1 MAHKKNDEMDDV
13 VVEDKKL
20 SKDEVQRERILA
32 VREKED
38 AVLREWKVKSDGQI
52 VQEGAFYE
60 ADKYIRMVA
69 SGIKRGV
76 MIVGKGGLS
85 KTYTTLAILNELSID
100 YGYVDSYTTPA
111 GLYAWIY
118 EHRDKVLVFDDVVG
132 LLSDKRALAY
142 LKSATDT
149 NYDRPRVVH
158 NLTTKPVKDVFGV
171 EVPNHFVFSGG
182 VIILSNELNKKNV
195 HIQALLTRF
204 ELVELELSY
213 EQKIAIMREI
223 IKLPFKGLSASDRV
237 YCLDTIVSKGKGV
250 ADLINFRTLIK
261 LYQTLEFAKVVD
273 DLAVF
278 ERLSAKVLK
287 NEDDETLQIVRELE
301 HKDLARP
308 DKIHQF
314 MLLTGK
320 SKATYYRVLEDAVP
334 DWKVKELEK
343 SGEKDEAI

>member
-1 MAHKKNDEMDDV
+1 MVHKNDDV
-13 VVEDKKL
+13 VVEETVVKK
-20 SKDEVQRERILA
+20 SKDELQRDRILA

-38 AVLREWKVKSDGQI
+38 AVLREWKRRSDGQI
-52 VQEGAFYE
+52 VQEGVFYE
-60 ADKYIRMVA
+60 MDKYVRMVS

-85 KTYTTLAILNELSID
+85 KTYTTLAILNELGVE

-111 GLYAWIY
+111 GLYAWIF
-118 EHRDKVLVFDDVVG
+118 EHRDMVLVFDDVVG

-171 EVPNHFVFSGG
+171 DVPNHFVFTGS

-195 HIQALLTRF
+195 HIMALLTRF
-204 ELVELELSY
+204 ELIELDLSY
-213 EQKIAIMREI
+213 EQKLAIMREI
-223 IKLPFKGLSASDRV
+223 VKLPFKNLSASDRLH
-237 YCLDTIVSKGKGV
+237 CLDTIISKGRGV
-250 ADLINFRTLIK
+250 AELINFRTLIK
-261 LYQTLEFAKVVD
+261 LYQTLEFARGLD
-273 DLAVF
+273 DLSIF

-287 NEDDETLQIVRELE
+287 NEDDEVLQIVRELE
-301 HKDLARP
+301 KKELSRP
-308 DKIHQF
+308 DKIHEF

-320 SKATYYRVLEDAVP
+320 SKATYYRVLEEAIP
-334 DWKVKELEK
+334 DWKIKELEK
-343 SGEKDEAI
+343 KEVHDEKV